1 MKAKILSVV
10 LVLVGGGISALG
22 TECLSHY
29 VWGEAKGTI
38 LGALTGKKEDESEE
52 KED

>member
-29 VWGEAKGTI
+29 VWGGAKGAI
-38 LGALTGKKEDESEE
+38 LTTLTGKKEESEE